1 MEFPWLVG
9 GDFNVIVSE
18 EVKYGGMLA
27 YIHEVE
33 DFAHCNNICNLFDLG
48 YKGSLYTWWNGRSGD
63 DFIFKRLDR
72 CLGNLK
78 FLELF
83 PALEV
88 EHLIKYGL
96 DHAPL
101 LLTCNVNNLRVIKEH
116 YQSDVEGNL
125 FVVFHHKL
133 SNVKKALVGWS
144 KETFGDIFK
153 QIVTLEDVIKVHE
166 IEFEL
171 NPTPQNRAKLHK
183 VEADLTR
190 YLHLAEESW
199 RQKAGMQ

>member
-83 PALEV
+83 PALE
-88 EHLIKYGL
+88 
-96 DHAPL
+96 
-101 LLTCNVNNLRVIKEH
+101 VIKEH